1 MNQHGSLSCWYGRQ
15 ANALWRR
22 ASCEGFIGDCIEISQ
37 MMIKLRVLDSSGRL
51 VNSITQLNRKSATR
65 NSELEIDGVNCKY
78 YTRLWYWYI
87 NDQSKFFFFFFCGL
101 DHDCHRDSN
110 ILTPCQTIYSSNDTK
125 NSMVSIV

>member
-1 MNQHGSLSCWYGRQ
+1 MT
-15 ANALWRR
+15 
-22 ASCEGFIGDCIEISQ
+22 
-37 MMIKLRVLDSSGRL
+37 IKLRVLDSSGRL
-51 VNSITQLNRKSATR
+51 VTSITQLNGPPETQNWKLMVSIV
-65 NSELEIDGVNCKY
+65 SIG